1 MTIPDKKDVAIIRE
15 LDARVSEIA
24 ALPVQEEKRV
34 LWRRLNALAP
44 ERPMVLMDQVCWNE
58 MDINDELVLRCVD
71 VECRKYEETLRRRQI
86 AEWIWK

>member
-15 LDARVSEIA
+15 LAARVSEIA

>member
-15 LDARVSEIA
+15 LAARVSEIA

-58 MDINDELVLRCVD
+58 MDIDDELVLRCVD

>member
-15 LDARVSEIA
+15 LAARVSEIA

-58 MDINDELVLRCVD
+58 MDINDELVLRCFD